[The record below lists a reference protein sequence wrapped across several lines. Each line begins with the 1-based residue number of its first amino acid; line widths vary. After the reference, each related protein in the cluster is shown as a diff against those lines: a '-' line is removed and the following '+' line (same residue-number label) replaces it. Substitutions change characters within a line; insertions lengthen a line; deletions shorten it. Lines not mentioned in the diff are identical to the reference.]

1 MTQHGRRGRN
11 CTLSCSE
18 HCPSEWA
25 APTKQSFLEEAGLV
39 PFRRPPFIYLDVEV
53 RQAPGKSRFAPSS
66 ISAGILLSRGW
77 GPGANY
83 SCAVLPQP
91 KGIW

>member
-1 MTQHGRRGRN
+1 MGEGGETVHFRVQSIVRVSGQR
-11 CTLSCSE
+11 L
-18 HCPSEWA
+18 PSKA
-25 APTKQSFLEEAGLV
+25 FLKRQGGLV

-83 SCAVLPQP
+83 SLLCCPNP
-91 KGIW
+91 RKGIW